1 MILLSVQ
8 RRRIVSAAL
17 VLCWTLAAT
26 SILSAGQNP
35 FKWLTGGD
43 KSIKYMTY
51 KDPAGRFEL
60 EYPQKDWRILP
71 SGVGSSLVFSRSDG
85 PSVFIDR
92 ATMSGPLTAPEVEAM
107 AGLEVDRLKEEQP
120 NGRDFKSEML
130 EGKSGRGVLIR
141 YSRPGAELESVI
153 QYSIPVARD
162 LYRLIGVTPVKLLA
176 KNEEIIMHMIQSF
189 KAAGSPST
197 TKD

>member
-8 RRRIVSAAL
+8 RRLLVSAAI
-17 VLCWTLAAT
+17 VLCWALADI
-26 SILSAGQNP
+26 SILTAGQNP

-43 KSIKYMTY
+43 KTIKYTTY
-51 KDPAGRFEL
+51 KDPGGRFEL

-92 ATMSGPLTAPEVEAM
+92 VTIAGRLTPAEVEAM
-107 AGLEVDRLKEEQP
+107 ADLEVGRLKEEQP

-130 EGKSGRGVLIR
+130 EGKSGRGALIR
-141 YSRPGAELESVI
+141 YSRPGTELESVI
-153 QYSIPVARD
+153 QYSIPVDRD

-197 TKD
+197 TKN